1 MTEQHLPH
9 SVKPFHFRKYSTLP
23 LKTLRRII
31 FSTTNSWT
39 TAVSSVFLCLAV
51 CFFLILPWTRSKRN
65 DSQTALLASH
75 SRTHYIYMYIKQK
88 QKVFV
93 LLKLDIHVR
102 NKDLH
107 PPVAG
112 ICAERATWQW
122 VCALQTMI
130 RAQRSTC
137 CFFREHNIL
146 FQSQTQHI
154 TTHTHVYGS
163 VRQFIW
169 ESTVPSAAWK
179 HVRRRDAHNNMHVR
193 SRCLLSLCGQPAAVL
208 LCSVWSLSLET
219 TCTARRRRCFARKNV
234 SLGVFTRAKQ
244 LFMNELKLKMA
255 VDARR
260 KWLPR
265 EKVMPG
271 KPGGDDG
278 DAHTAD
284 QSESSPL
291 VRPPPV

>member
-1 MTEQHLPH
+1 M
-9 SVKPFHFRKYSTLP
+9 
-23 LKTLRRII
+23 
-31 FSTTNSWT
+31 
-39 TAVSSVFLCLAV
+39 
-51 CFFLILPWTRSKRN
+51 
-65 DSQTALLASH
+65 
-75 SRTHYIYMYIKQK
+75 
-88 QKVFV
+88 
-93 LLKLDIHVR
+93 LKLDIRVR

-112 ICAERATWQW
+112 IWAERATWQW
-122 VCALQTMI
+122 CVCALQTMI

-137 CFFREHNIL
+137 CFFREHDIL

-154 TTHTHVYGS
+154 TTHTHTHGYGS

-179 HVRRRDAHNNMHVR
+179 HERRRDAHNNMHVR

-219 TCTARRRRCFARKNV
+219 TCTARRRRCSARKNV

-278 DAHTAD
+278 DAHTRGPIREQCARP
-284 QSESSPL
+284 SPASL
-291 VRPPPV
+291 VVRNSPATHGRQRSMARDCGLLACRTGIKDCAQISFHPFKLLSVEANINTAEYLFGNCLQDKYNLTRV

>member
-1 MTEQHLPH
+1 MGRESNMAVV
-9 SVKPFHFRKYSTLP
+9 SVCPSD
-23 LKTLRRII
+23 
-31 FSTTNSWT
+31 
-39 TAVSSVFLCLAV
+39 
-51 CFFLILPWTRSKRN
+51 N
-65 DSQTALLASH
+65 DPCTALHLLFLSGARHTLSVPNA
-75 SRTHYIYMYIKQK
+75 THYY
-88 QKVFV
+88 
-93 LLKLDIHVR
+93 
-102 NKDLH
+102 
-107 PPVAG
+107 P
-112 ICAERATWQW
+112 
-122 VCALQTMI
+122 
-130 RAQRSTC
+130 
-137 CFFREHNIL
+137 
-146 FQSQTQHI
+146 
-154 TTHTHVYGS
+154 HTHGYGS

-179 HVRRRDAHNNMHVR
+179 HERRRDAHNNMHVR

-219 TCTARRRRCFARKNV
+219 TCTARRRRCSARKNV

-278 DAHTAD
+278 DAHTRGPIGEQCARPSPASLVVRNSPATHGRRRSMARD
-284 QSESSPL
+284 CGLLACRTGIKDCAQISDLFILLNYCRWKQILIQLSIYLGTAYKINTIWPESKQLPIRPKIIKERLNLIITSIWTPL
-291 VRPPPV
+291 